1 MRSTSSVG
9 KGSNSSRWAEVS
21 SSRRGIIGFSKTF
34 VYEKWIQPASN
45 APKRSLLGSRKPF
58 LIRFS
63 RFFIFDTSIENL
75 MPKRELQPLRIGYAR
90 VSTHDQSLE
99 MQLDAL
105 KKTGC
110 KRIFTDKL
118 SGAQVEP
125 PGLKEALSQLR
136 ESDTLVVWKLDRL
149 GRSVKGLV
157 DLVNEL
163 QTQRVHFQSITDG
176 IDTKTPAG
184 RFFFH
189 VMASLAQM
197 ERELILERT
206 RAGLEAARRQGRV
219 GGRKRR
225 MTDGK
230 VQAARKLLA
239 SGTSPCEV
247 AHSLGVSVPTLYRWV
262 PASSRT

>member
-1 MRSTSSVG
+1 
-9 KGSNSSRWAEVS
+9 
-21 SSRRGIIGFSKTF
+21 
-34 VYEKWIQPASN
+34 
-45 APKRSLLGSRKPF
+45 
-58 LIRFS
+58 
-63 RFFIFDTSIENL
+63 
-75 MPKRELQPLRIGYAR
+75 
-90 VSTHDQSLE
+90 

-105 KKTGC
+105 NKAGC
-110 KRIFTDKL
+110 IRIFTDKL

-125 PGLKEALSQLR
+125 PGLEEALSHLR
-136 ESDTLVVWKLDRL
+136 EADSLVVWKLDRL

-163 QTQRVHFQSITDG
+163 ETQRVHFQSVTDG
-176 IDTKTPAG
+176 VDTKTPAG

-206 RAGLEAARRQGRV
+206 RAGLEAARGQGRV

-225 MTDGK
+225 MTDSK
-230 VQAARKLLA
+230 VQAARKLIA
-239 SGTSPCEV
+239 SGTPPHEV
-247 AHSLGVSVPTLYRWV
+247 APNFGLSVPTLYRWV